1 MRHRN
6 LDLSSVASAPSIKR
20 QGMHQVKQFQFVNVS
35 SSDE

>member
-6 LDLSSVASAPSIKR
+6 LDLSEVGSAPSIKR
-20 QGMHQVKQFQFVNVS
+20 KGMQQVKKFKFENVS